1 MPPFTIVEARAS
13 DLPDVAALFRAY
25 AAELP
30 IDLGLQGFDAELA
43 ELPGDYAPP
52 AGALL
57 IARDDDGAAIG
68 CVGLRPLDERAGE
81 MKRLYVHPA
90 ARQTG
95 LGRALAEAII
105 ETARQRG
112 YREMKLDTLARLERA
127 VALYRS
133 LGFMPTAP
141 YGHHPYPGTV
151 CFGRML

>member
-1 MPPFTIVEARAS
+1 MPPFTIIEAGGN

-30 IDLGLQGFDAELA
+30 IDLALQGFDAELA
-43 ELPGDYAPP
+43 KLPGDYAPR

-57 IARDDDGAAIG
+57 IARDKDGAAIG
-68 CVGLRPLDERAGE
+68 CVGLRPLGDQACE

-95 LGRALAEAII
+95 LGRALALAVI

-112 YREMKLDTLARLERA
+112 YREMKLDTLAQLERA
-127 VALYRS
+127 IALYRS